1 MGETRVCLDWK
12 IWEGEKEYIFTSSK
26 IMILPEHELVV
37 NSLSRELIY
46 WHKSRIGK
54 SITPLRLQSTFDKQF
69 SFWFA
74 NDFLAIFVYDEER
87 QELREI
93 TLSDS
98 EKWFRFFKTNSIYKL
113 LVYIIILCVGQ
124 GYLLLYFHIWEL
136 CNIVLWTLQFYQISY
151 STQVVCKEKAYIHLF
166 KNAFQNVISP
176 LNVIVK

>member
-1 MGETRVCLDWK
+1 MQQATWVKTRDVCLENIGRARK
-12 IWEGEKEYIFTSSK
+12 NIFTSSK

-74 NDFLAIFVYDEER
+74 NDLAIFVYDEER

-93 TLSDS
+93 SLSDS

-113 LVYIIILCVGQ
+113 LVYIIILCVGR

-136 CNIVLWTLQFYQISY
+136 CNIVL
-151 STQVVCKEKAYIHLF
+151 
-166 KNAFQNVISP
+166 
-176 LNVIVK
+176 